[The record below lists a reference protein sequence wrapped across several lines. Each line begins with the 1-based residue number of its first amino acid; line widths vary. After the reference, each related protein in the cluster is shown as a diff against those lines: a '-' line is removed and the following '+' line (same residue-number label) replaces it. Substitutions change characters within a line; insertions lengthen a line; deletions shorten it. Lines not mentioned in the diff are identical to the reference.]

1 EPRAGRAEH
10 VRKVTEGCTT
20 RVRSWYAFDGALRL
34 LDVPSFREDRRDDAE
49 ERGAAVDG
57 GQGSQSSCV
66 EVPEEPGEGREV
78 TGRGTRLEE
87 SYSFPQGGL
96 SFVLGKSVDELG
108 EHAQPQLGVGEGVG
122 DLDDSAREVCPRGR
136 AERSGDSVEPLDRLV
151 ERALPQHLGQ
161 HVTDTRQDVDAGCG
175 VCPAVIRALAG
186 GGGRV
191 AEQLRRLE
199 ELPHAARGARA
210 RNDSLEQVTAAL
222 SLADDLRQVE

>member
-1 EPRAGRAEH
+1 
-10 VRKVTEGCTT
+10 VRKVTEGGTT

-87 SYSFPQGGL
+87 AYSFPQGGL

-108 EHAQPQLGVGEGVG
+108 EHAHGSPAPRP
-122 DLDDSAREVCPRGR
+122 ARATVARAARAVREPCRASGPRTRHERIPTRSPRPRRWGR
-136 AERSGDSVEPLDRLV
+136 S
-151 ERALPQHLGQ
+151 
-161 HVTDTRQDVDAGCG
+161 
-175 VCPAVIRALAG
+175 
-186 GGGRV
+186 
-191 AEQLRRLE
+191 LRRS
-199 ELPHAARGARA
+199 AA
-210 RNDSLEQVTAAL
+210 AAP
-222 SLADDLRQVE
+222 